1 MSGSRLVVFDVDG
14 TLIDSQNAIV
24 ACMQTAF
31 AAIGEF
37 APAPDRILS
46 IVGLSLPEAMG
57 ALAPDLP
64 AGTQAELVRQY
75 KLSAFSLHASNSA
88 SPIYPGAFAALDEL
102 AADPRVRLGVATGKA
117 RRGLDDS
124 FDAHSLHH
132 YFVTT
137 QTADNHPSKP
147 NPSML
152 RAALS
157 ETGCS
162 ADKAVMIGDTEY
174 DIAMGLAAGFA
185 TVGVGWG
192 YHPSARLHRAGAHVV
207 IDTFEQLRAALEEI
221 WNRAS

>member
-1 MSGSRLVVFDVDG
+1 MRGQRLVVFDVDG

-31 AAIGEF
+31 AAIGES
-37 APAPDRILS
+37 APSSQTILS
-46 IVGLSLPEAMG
+46 IVGLSLPEAMD
-57 ALAPDLP
+57 AIAPDLP
-64 AGTQAELVRQY
+64 AKTRAELVQSY
-75 KLSAFSLHASNSA
+75 KQSAIGLSASSA
-88 SPIYPGAFAALDEL
+88 TSPLYPGAFAALDEL
-102 AADPRVRLGVATGKA
+102 AANPEVRLGIATGKA
-117 RRGLDDS
+117 RRGLDHSLDV
-124 FDAHSLHH
+124 HSLHH

-207 IDTFEQLRAALEEI
+207 IDTFEQLRAALQEI
-221 WNRAS
+221 WNRAT